1 MNINV
6 RNRLTNSILIIFLFL
21 STLFPYLEWGGQ
33 QNAFLFEI
41 EYKVID
47 TIFNDPI
54 KVLHPLILIPM
65 IGQCLIFYFGLFTK
79 RNLMVYV
86 GIILIGVLMTFI
98 ILGGLMSSKIAVI
111 LSCFPFILCSTSYI
125 YFNNRKVSRQ

>member
-6 RNRLTNSILIIFLFL
+6 RKGLTNPIIIIFLFL

-33 QNAFLFEI
+33 QKTFLFEI
-41 EYKVID
+41 EYQVIL

-65 IGQCLIFYFGLFTK
+65 IGQCLILYFGLFAK